1 MTRTSSKK
9 YTPTES
15 RRLVRGAGRIFHEYI
30 SKLRTEMKIISQTM
44 KQSRLRRVHPLLWT
58 DVDGHLTEADRVND
72 Q

>member
-1 MTRTSSKK
+1 MTRRSNERHTSK
-9 YTPTES
+9 ES

-30 SKLRTEMKIISQTM
+30 STLRTEMKIISQTM

>member
-1 MTRTSSKK
+1 MTRTSSKEQ
-9 YTPTES
+9 TPTES

-58 DVDGHLTEADRVND
+58 DVDGHLMKAGHVSG